1 MARLPY
7 VAAGTS
13 PRVDEL
19 YARIGGLGRPV
30 LNLYRVL
37 ANQPEALASFLG
49 MSAYVRDGS
58 SLDPRLRELLILA
71 TAHGLVQEYELVQ
84 HTEIA
89 RRAGLGPDKIGAAKG
104 GALDALDARERCAVE
119 YARAV
124 ARARDCDDA
133 TFARL
138 REHFDDAVVADV
150 VLTVA
155 WYHLCA
161 AVLGPLRVELESASR

>member
-1 MARLPY
+1 MARLRY
-7 VAAGTS
+7 VDAGKS

-49 MSAYVRDGS
+49 ISAYVRDGS
-58 SLDPRLRELLILA
+58 SLDARLRELLILA
-71 TAHGLVQEYELVQ
+71 TAHGLAQEYELAQ
-84 HTEIA
+84 HTDIA
-89 RRAGLGPDKIGAAKG
+89 RRAGLEPEKIDAAKG

-119 YARAV
+119 YAHAV
-124 ARARDCDDA
+124 ARTRDCDDA

-138 REHFDDAVVADV
+138 RENFDDGAVLDV

-161 AVLGPLRVELESASR
+161 AVLGPLRVELETPSR